1 MPAGPFSVRCE
12 TGGGVS
18 GGLRKDVSRHASHAM
33 EGQGV
38 AQAGRG
44 KHEIWKSRSPRGAGG
59 AAAAGARARVF
70 DFGCAARGI
79 SGAIK
84 RVHTE
89 TRGDTRGRTW
99 GWETDPRGSVARGMK
114 DRPTNGLPRK
124 RGSAWFRR
132 PAKQKQTKQ
141 GTGGHVSG

>member
-1 MPAGPFSVRCE
+1 M
-12 TGGGVS
+12 
-18 GGLRKDVSRHASHAM
+18 
-33 EGQGV
+33 

-44 KHEIWKSRSPRGAGG
+44 KHENWKSRSPRGAGG

-114 DRPTNGLPRK
+114 DRRTDHWAAKKKGKCLVPSTGKTKTDQTGHR
-124 RGSAWFRR
+124 RSRFRLKT
-132 PAKQKQTKQ
+132 ALW
-141 GTGGHVSG
+141 VSS

>member
-1 MPAGPFSVRCE
+1 
-12 TGGGVS
+12 
-18 GGLRKDVSRHASHAM
+18 
-33 EGQGV
+33 V

>member
-12 TGGGVS
+12 TGGGRQR
-18 GGLRKDVSRHASHAM
+18 GLRKDVSRHASHAM

-59 AAAAGARARVF
+59 AAAA
-70 DFGCAARGI
+70 CAGTGSEFSVTEL

-114 DRPTNGLPRK
+114 DRPTIGLPRK

-132 PAKQKQTKQ
+132 PAK
-141 GTGGHVSG
+141 